1 MSWQIKTFYLA
12 SGSLYRTIT
21 DGVDEASSLPVVQEI
36 TSCTVE
42 PWGDC
47 KELDFVARNDRL
59 TAVAGMPVQYLEDSN
74 PIFWGVVAIHPSE
87 YSKGAGPADD
97 NADALEKFTI
107 LGGKM
112 LLQKSIIGNKIYEED
127 TTDIATQ
134 MYELGNLYGHP
145 RLTFNQANF
154 PATGINTSILAAPQQ
169 DLASFYD
176 SVTQQITGGT
186 PVWGVDA
193 TSAVFLKVL

>member
-1 MSWQIKTFYLA
+1 MSWQIKTFDLL

-21 DGVDEASSLPVVQEI
+21 DGVDEASSLPVIQEI

-59 TAVAGMPVQYLEDSN
+59 TAVAGMLIQYLEDGN
-74 PIFWGVVAIHPSE
+74 PIFWGIVAIHPSI

-97 NADALEKFTI
+97 NADALEQFTV
-107 LGGKM
+107 LGGKV
-112 LLQKSIIGNKIYEED
+112 LLQKSIIGNKIYEGN

-134 MYELGNLYGHP
+134 MYELGDLYGHP
-145 RLTFNQANF
+145 KLTFNPANF
-154 PATGINTSILAAPQQ
+154 PATGVNTSILAAPQQ
-169 DLASFYD
+169 DLATFYD
-176 SVTQQITGGT
+176 SVIKQITSGT
-186 PVWGVDA
+186 PVWGVD
-193 TSAVFLKVL
+193 SSGNVFLEVL